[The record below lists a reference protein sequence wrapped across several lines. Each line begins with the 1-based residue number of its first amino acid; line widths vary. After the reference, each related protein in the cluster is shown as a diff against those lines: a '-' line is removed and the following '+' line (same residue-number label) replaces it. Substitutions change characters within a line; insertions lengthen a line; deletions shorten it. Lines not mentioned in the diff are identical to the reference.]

1 MEQAPIRL
9 LQFTK
14 SFHIGGTEG
23 QVVELLRGL
32 PSSYR
37 VQVAVLQD
45 TGPLLEAVHRLGY
58 TPTEFSLQ
66 GSLASPN
73 TARQIVRLA
82 RWLKHER
89 VQLVHVHDFYSTMLV
104 VPAAKLAGTKVIDE
118 VGAEDVALCTH
129 GDVIPIAL
137 DLLVA
142 RGMRPE
148 DDLAWQKGS
157 VWVVERSDGA
167 WGTGRYLPPP
177 DSR

>member
-1 MEQAPIRL
+1 MTLYLVRHAHAGQRSAWTGDDRIRPLSDRGSRQARAIAGALAPNAPRRLVASPARRCVQTLQPLADELGVEVVEDDRLFEGATEQAV
-9 LQFTK
+9 
-14 SFHIGGTEG
+14 GE
-23 QVVELLRGL
+23 
-32 PSSYR
+32 
-37 VQVAVLQD
+37 VL
-45 TGPLLEAVHRLGY
+45 
-58 TPTEFSLQ
+58 
-66 GSLASPN
+66 
-73 TARQIVRLA
+73 
-82 RWLKHER
+82 
-89 VQLVHVHDFYSTMLV
+89 
-104 VPAAKLAGTKVIDE
+104 DE
-118 VGAEDVALCTH
+118 VGADDVALCTH